1 MPQLPFRPAG
11 ATDRLLA
18 TLCLLCVATLLLA
31 LALGDMHRRRQQSLQ
46 EMQLLHRDLQH
57 LLERPRLLDAD
68 SFDQLEALS
77 QETRRVLGEVDRL
90 SMRGGDASA
99 GQAAEA
105 AIAALGRIV
114 AQRQAFADLGQL
126 NDRLAGEGRPVP
138 GLCPEDASVSNM
150 PRLRSIVDSRLA
162 REPGGAAL
170 QVPGADSAPQLQRAV
185 QLVESFRTARGDA
198 LAAMAALARLPASQP
213 SVGLVRGLGGLG
225 TLLAALAAARWLL
238 HRPTPSPAPQMAL
251 PPAMPAPLPAPEA
264 DWTPPP
270 ATPAT
275 PPVPPPATPPAT
287 PPDALS
293 AAPPAA
299 PSQPVPATPLPPA
312 PAAPPAAV
320 DTGPQWL
327 DLLHTLTSAQAAG
340 RSLARAAVDLLDAP
354 QEPDGQNADDWLH
367 ALSGLADHL
376 LSAREGAIN
385 QALAALADG
394 ADPGR
399 QAALERL
406 DQHLVAILDGL
417 ARLQALRS
425 AERVGMTDATSVPR
439 ADLVRLSSELGHL
452 NDQLGVIGRDV
463 AALRDGGADLEA

>member
-18 TLCLLCVATLLLA
+18 ALCLLCVATLLLA
-31 LALGDMHRRRQQSLQ
+31 LVLGDVHRRRQLSLQ

-68 SFDQLEALS
+68 GFDQLEALS
-77 QETRRVLGEVDRL
+77 QETRRVLGDVDRL
-90 SMRGGDASA
+90 SLRAGDTSAS
-99 GQAAEA
+99 QATEA
-105 AIAALGRIV
+105 AVAALGRIV

-162 REPGGAAL
+162 REPEPGGAAL
-170 QVPGADSAPQLQRAV
+170 EVPGADSAPQLQRAV
-185 QLVESFRTARGDA
+185 QLVENFRRSRGDA
-198 LAAMAALARLPASQP
+198 LAAMAILARLPVPQP

-238 HRPTPSPAPQMAL
+238 HRPAPAQAPQVAR
-251 PPAMPAPLPAPEA
+251 PPAMTAPLPDPEA
-264 DWTPPP
+264 DRAVPP
-270 ATPAT
+270 AATAT
-275 PPVPPPATPPAT
+275 PVAPPSTPPAT
-287 PPDALS
+287 PPS
-293 AAPPAA
+293 TPA
-299 PSQPVPATPLPPA
+299 QPLPPPPLLAPVEA
-312 PAAPPAAV
+312 PADTSI

-327 DLLHTLTSAQAAG
+327 DLVHTLTSAQATG
-340 RSLARAAVDLLDAP
+340 RSLVRAAADLLDAP
-354 QEPDGQNADDWLH
+354 QEPDGQHADDWLH

-385 QALAALADG
+385 QALAALADS
-394 ADPGR
+394 ADPAR

-406 DQHLVAILDGL
+406 DQHLVSILDGL
-417 ARLQALRS
+417 ARLQDLRS
-425 AERVGMTDATSVPR
+425 AERAATTDATSVPR
-439 ADLVRLSSELGHL
+439 AALVRLSSELGHL

-463 AALRDGGADLEA
+463 AALRDGGADLAA